1 MFIYRKKFL
10 NLNNKINNSTNK
22 LVEHWFTEINKD
34 NFMDY
39 IKKLMILFIK
49 KLVNKLGEE
58 IKMKAVFL

>member
-1 MFIYRKKFL
+1 M